1 MKAGIIEIG
10 DIFVINKADRQ
21 GSNKLAQSLKNIL
34 HSTFSKKKPEP
45 EVFLTSADRGDG
57 IDSLYKGIEDVN
69 DVFVNNGTLTEK
81 RNNRLKNRVFQIV
94 KDQILGEFWTSK
106 KIDRLNKSIKNINN
120 TNDSPSKIAKMMI
133 DEKK

>member
-1 MKAGIIEIG
+1 MLFK
-10 DIFVINKADRQ
+10 
-21 GSNKLAQSLKNIL
+21 
-34 HSTFSKKKPEP
+34 
-45 EVFLTSADRGDG
+45 G
-57 IDSLYKGIEDVN
+57 IDVVN
-69 DVFVNNGTLTEK
+69 DVYVNNGTLTNK

-94 KDQILGEFWTSK
+94 KDQLLGEFWTSK